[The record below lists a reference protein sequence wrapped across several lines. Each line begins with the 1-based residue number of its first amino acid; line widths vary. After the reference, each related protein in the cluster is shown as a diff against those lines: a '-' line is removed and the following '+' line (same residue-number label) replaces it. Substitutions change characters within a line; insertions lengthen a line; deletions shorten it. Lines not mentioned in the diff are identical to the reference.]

1 MRRTTT
7 CARPCQPALQRL
19 RRAAALASA
28 LAFTTALAA
37 ALAAEHPP
45 LLDLVWQVPE
55 MVVADSSMEAET
67 AQGSR
72 ATKDL
77 IWARQMSNHVQR
89 PMMGPTY
96 LLCDNKAMTEA
107 VNKDGASQRTR
118 YFERATVLTKY
129 AIMRNLVATTLISTE
144 QMVADIFT
152 KPLDE
157 TKFNKF
163 FHALANARWNNRGF
177 KAKVGRL
184 VETLEKTL
192 SGR

>member
-1 MRRTTT
+1 
-7 CARPCQPALQRL
+7 
-19 RRAAALASA
+19 
-28 LAFTTALAA
+28 
-37 ALAAEHPP
+37 
-45 LLDLVWQVPE
+45 
-55 MVVADSSMEAET
+55 MEAET

-77 IWARQMSNHVQR
+77 IWARQMSTHVQR
-89 PMMGPTY
+89 PMMGPAY

-118 YFERATVLTKY
+118 YFERATVLIKY

-152 KPLDE
+152 KPLDD

-163 FHALANARWNNRGF
+163 CHALVNARWNNRGF
-177 KAKVGRL
+177 KAKVARL
-184 VETLEKTL
+184 VDALEKTL
-192 SGR
+192 GSR